1 MCALVSILLSFALC
15 GLSCPH
21 FAAGAKSVSL
31 SGGRRGSIRRTGI
44 NGGRAAL
51 GHQDSWGRE
60 EGSARGAD
68 RGERREPGKQRG
80 KHTWTNQQNEFHES
94 IRHLFLLLTV
104 SSWFRFYKS
113 HQIIKITSF
122 RSFILPWVSLFPQSA
137 DGPKQVESHPRRRR
151 RDATATHEKKEI
163 TTW

>member
-15 GLSCPH
+15 GLSSPH

-51 GHQDSWGRE
+51 GHQDSRGRE

-68 RGERREPGKQRG
+68 GGKEENPANNVG
-80 KHTWTNQQNEFHES
+80 NTHG
-94 IRHLFLLLTV
+94 LT
-104 SSWFRFYKS
+104 SKMNFMKAYGIYFFAINC
-113 HQIIKITSF
+113 II
-122 RSFILPWVSLFPQSA
+122 LV
-137 DGPKQVESHPRRRR
+137 
-151 RDATATHEKKEI
+151 
-163 TTW
+163 